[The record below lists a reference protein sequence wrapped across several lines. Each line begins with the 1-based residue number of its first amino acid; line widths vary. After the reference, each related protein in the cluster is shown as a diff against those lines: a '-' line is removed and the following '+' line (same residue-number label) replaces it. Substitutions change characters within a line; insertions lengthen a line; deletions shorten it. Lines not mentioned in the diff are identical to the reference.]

1 MRSSGVC
8 LKGYWVS
15 ILFMVA
21 TIILSAGSASAA
33 GIKVMPDASTFIQ
46 IVNFVFL
53 IWALNIVL
61 YRPIRNILLQ
71 RKEKVEGFE
80 QKIEAS
86 LGDAREKDTAFAT
99 GIKAARVK
107 GLKEKESLMADAA
120 LQEKEIIESI
130 NKKAQSDLAEIRAK
144 ISKDAS
150 DVEAALKVEVDSFAS
165 AIGQKILGRAV

>member
-1 MRSSGVC
+1 MGSRGFR
-8 LKGYWVS
+8 LKGCWFS

-21 TIILSAGSASAA
+21 AMLLSAGSVYAA
-33 GIKVMPDASTFIQ
+33 GIKVLPDASVIIQ

-53 IWALNIVL
+53 IWALNMVL

-80 QKIEAS
+80 KKIEAS
-86 LGDAREKDTAFAT
+86 LSDAKEKDAAFAL
-99 GIKAARVK
+99 GIKAARAK
-107 GLKEKESLMADAA
+107 GLKEKEALMAEAA
-120 LQEKEIIESI
+120 LQEKEIIDSI
-130 NKKAQSDLAEIRAK
+130 NRKAQATLSEIRVK

-150 DVEAALKVEVDSFAS
+150 DVEAALRVEVDVFAS